1 MQGSERTTPAM
12 GHNETAPRS
21 ERQQAVDKLLEG
33 GQLDEASRVLREA
46 LAIEESSELWNDWAV
61 VQLALAERAL
71 DCALKLD
78 PWNSGAGLNLGVLLF
93 SVGRMAEAESFLR
106 EAREMAAGTARAHI
120 EKLLS
125 VCAPQEI
132 PPKSKGALS
141 RATRQENKEIPRA
154 GRKREAIVEGDVDLA
169 VQEAFFA
176 DRTYIGTMIEVGAA
190 KPDYLSVSAT
200 FRSLGWRVISIEP
213 NPYFCEMQ
221 REKGFDVIECA
232 CGEADRD
239 DVSFFVV
246 QTGATY
252 QGQPVTNESF
262 SSLGV
267 RGKYAEMMKS
277 VPTTVSEI
285 KVKVRRLDT
294 ILRAQ
299 ANEIGEID
307 IVCIDVEGW
316 EMEVLGGLTFEVYKP
331 KILIVEN
338 LFVEQAYV
346 DYFARKGY
354 ALWKRLEPN
363 DIFVRHELLSEVRH

>member
-1 MQGSERTTPAM
+1 
-12 GHNETAPRS
+12 
-21 ERQQAVDKLLEG
+21 
-33 GQLDEASRVLREA
+33 
-46 LAIEESSELWNDWAV
+46 
-61 VQLALAERAL
+61 
-71 DCALKLD
+71 
-78 PWNSGAGLNLGVLLF
+78 
-93 SVGRMAEAESFLR
+93 MAEGA
-106 EAREMAAGTARAHI
+106 ARAHI
-120 EKLLS
+120 ERLLS
-125 VCAPQEI
+125 VCAPREI
-132 PPKSKGALS
+132 PHKSTSAQS
-141 RATRQENKEIPRA
+141 RATRQENAEIPRA
-154 GRKREAIVEGDVDLA
+154 GRKREAIVEGDVDLV

-221 REKGFDVIECA
+221 RQKGFEVMECA

-246 QTGATY
+246 QTDATY

-316 EMEVLGGLTFEVYKP
+316 EMEVLGGLSFEIYKP
-331 KILIVEN
+331 KVFIVEN

-363 DIFVRHELLSEVRH
+363 DIFVRHGLLSEASQ